1 MRKSTAVFHAVFSA
15 QTSVHYYCS
24 HPPGQFIIITTVTL
38 LLCRHFRFPSC
49 WEHAI
54 KTDTKNAE
62 LMAETMTQWS
72 FDARDF
78 LKELGLNLGM
88 EINKS
93 QGEYTDI
100 YLPNAA
106 PDVITFSTLDTELED
121 YMKTGTQMYAKGDK
135 SCLK

>member
-1 MRKSTAVFHAVFSA
+1 
-15 QTSVHYYCS
+15 
-24 HPPGQFIIITTVTL
+24 
-38 LLCRHFRFPSC
+38 
-49 WEHAI
+49 
-54 KTDTKNAE
+54 
-62 LMAETMTQWS
+62 MAETMAQWS

-135 SCLK
+135 FCLK